1 MNSLLSVL
9 IPTKNRP
16 ETLEACLLSCARVQF
31 ADIEF
36 VIIDNASS
44 DSTASACKP
53 FLSDNRFRYLRFDTR
68 GSINDQFRRAVD
80 ASLGD
85 WLCIIGDD
93 DALLPISLVYF
104 ATKLTA
110 ERDKFDSVQVIRWP
124 DAIYRW
130 PDFLGPEANLLKF
143 HSVTGNVARSNID
156 NSREMLPSVSKNI
169 KATYQAPGLYHNFIK
184 RKFVNYLL
192 KTYPETIF
200 FLSPDI
206 SIRVHCIY
214 ESIYYMTLP
223 WPITLAGYSSS
234 STGASNSGTGRP
246 DIRQAFWSENPDWI
260 EALESAIEIRFS
272 DFGNDPP
279 CSEVLATYA
288 IFCKIAKERGV
299 QAPQIESYIRSELS
313 NASKL
318 TPLLRP
324 KVKLIV
330 QKVLERHN
338 LTADLSAFDSSLPSR
353 SLGEPHFALVPHN
366 DQYNYSTCV
375 KLPLGL
381 VSNAN
386 QASLFLEAFHSSMQ
400 QMSIGNHPLG

>member
-1 MNSLLSVL
+1 MTNLLSVL

-44 DSTASACKP
+44 ASTASACKP
-53 FLSDNRFRYLRFDTR
+53 FLSDSRFRYLRFDSL
-68 GSINDQFRRAVD
+68 GSINDQFYRAVD

-93 DALLPISLVYF
+93 DALLPTLLVCF

-110 ERDKFDSVQVIRWP
+110 ERDVFDGVEVIRWP
-124 DAIYRW
+124 DAVYRW
-130 PDFLGPEANLLKF
+130 PDFGGPEANLLNF
-143 HSVTGNVARSNID
+143 HSLTGSVTRPKIN
-156 NSREMLPSVSKNI
+156 NSRDLLPFIANNLKV
-169 KATYQAPGLYHNFIK
+169 TYQAPGIYHNFIK
-184 RKFVNYLL
+184 RKFLNKLL
-192 KTYPETIF
+192 KTYPESIF

-214 ESIYYMTLP
+214 ESIRYMTLP
-223 WPITLAGYSSS
+223 WPITLAGYSSN
-234 STGASNSGTGRP
+234 STGASNSGTGKADVRK
-246 DIRQAFWSENPDWI
+246 AFWSENPACI
-260 EALESAIEIRFS
+260 QALESAIAVNFS
-272 DFGNDPP
+272 DFGSDPP
-279 CSEVLATYA
+279 CSEVLGTYA
-288 IFCKIAKERGV
+288 IFCKIAKERGM
-299 QAPQIESYIRSELS
+299 QAPNVESYIRSELL
-313 NASKL
+313 NVGKL
-318 TPLLRP
+318 TPSLRP

-338 LTADLSAFDSSLPSR
+338 LTTDLTAFDSLLTSR
-353 SLGEPHFALVPHN
+353 SLSEPHFFLVPQN
-366 DQYNYSTCV
+366 DRYNYSTCV

-386 QASLFLEAFHSSMQ
+386 QASLFLETFHSSVQ
-400 QMSIGNHPLG
+400 QMSKQLQPAG